1 MIAGVEVEE
10 PGGGGGGSK
19 SGATGRTEFPQAEI
33 DSIMREIEAYRV
45 LREANYNE
53 ELAQIETLKQ
63 EYSLKLKAV
72 AGNCRCRAGFW
83 WRKEIERLL
92 KSRII

>member
-1 MIAGVEVEE
+1 VEVNR
-10 PGGGGGGSK
+10 
-19 SGATGRTEFPQAEI
+19 ATGRTEFPQAEI

-72 AGNCRCRAGFW
+72 AVMPMQSGIW